1 MSVGDLVKFSSDV
14 YELDDDSLWG
24 IIIEQLIPEEE
35 GYRVL
40 FHDGD
45 LAFAYEH
52 ELEVISENR

>member
-45 LAFAYEH
+45 LAFAYKH